1 MKILFCL
8 KKAGYFPYHA
18 STIRSLQASGHE
30 IVVLCPEGDLVGHTS
45 ERPLT
50 VGPLLSREAGWKR
63 NFVVNTREL
72 RSYGSYLRRSDQSRF
87 YRDRWKSYLSRKLRV
102 LISIPGVNW
111 LLRSPLADKV
121 FARIEDRIPADR
133 RVLEYVRDTKPD
145 VVVASPAN
153 MRHSRELEYV
163 KAAKVLGIPT
173 VVNVISWDN
182 LSTKGLFHVAP
193 DALVV
198 WNESQARQA
207 RQIHGLSDSRIKV
220 GGAAF
225 FDKWTSH
232 KGWKL
237 DREGF
242 CMKVGLDPQRPFVA
256 YLGSAASIAKDESWL
271 IDGLKRA
278 FSTHALPE
286 MRAMQ
291 ILVRP
296 HPANFG
302 HYTWVEEELEGV
314 RIWPRQGGLS
324 GSDESAQEFFQT
336 LKLSVAAVGLN
347 TSGMLDAVILD
358 VPCVSIL
365 EERYKKTQEEAL
377 HFQDLVKAETVG
389 MTRSFE
395 QCTSSIAQIV
405 LNGSDGRE
413 LKRAAFTSNF
423 VRPNGLQREAGFYC
437 ARAIE
442 QTAGCTARFQQPV
455 ATAEA
460 SAQGAV

>member
-30 IVVLCPEGDLVGHTS
+30 IVVLCPEGDLVGHPS
-45 ERPLT
+45 ERPIT
-50 VGPLLSREAGWKR
+50 VGPLLGREAGWKR
-63 NFVVNTREL
+63 NFVVNAREL
-72 RSYGSYLRRSDQSRF
+72 RSYASYLRRSNQSPF
-87 YRDRWKSYLSRKLRV
+87 YRERWKGYLSRKLRV
-102 LISIPGVNW
+102 LVAIPGMKA
-111 LLRSPLADKV
+111 LLASPSTDIII
-121 FARIEDRIPADR
+121 ARIEDRIPADR
-133 RVLEYVRDTKPD
+133 RVLDDVRDMKPD

-153 MRHSRELEYV
+153 MRHSREIEYV
-163 KAAKVLGIPT
+163 KAARALGIPT
-173 VVNVISWDN
+173 AVNVISWDN

-207 RQIHGLSDSRIKV
+207 RQIHGLGDSQIKV

-225 FDKWTSH
+225 FDKWTGH
-232 KGWKL
+232 KNWKV
-237 DREGF
+237 DRETF
-242 CMKVGLDPQRPFVA
+242 CKLVGLDPQRPFIA
-256 YLGSAASIAKDESWL
+256 YLGSAASIAEDESWL
-271 IDGLKRA
+271 IEALKKA
-278 FSTHALPE
+278 FAAHAMPE

-302 HYTWVEEELEGV
+302 HYTWIEQKLEGV
-314 RIWPRQGGLS
+314 RIWPRKGGLS
-324 GSDESAQEFFQT
+324 SSDESAAEFFQT

-377 HFQDLVKAETVG
+377 HFQDLLQAETVS
-389 MTRSFE
+389 MTRSIE
-395 QCTSSIAQIV
+395 QCAAMLAQIV

-413 LKRAAFTSNF
+413 LKRAAFVCNF

-442 QTAGCTARFQQPV
+442 QVAGVPPRLEQPV
-455 ATAEA
+455 ARGETQV
-460 SAQGAV
+460 QGAM